1 MHGLCVMANVIILSQ
16 THIAIADAL
25 IHPPM
30 SIAAMYKICPICPC
44 PYIYVNRPLANF
56 PFPSHSA
63 GTCVQFA
70 RAHALSH
77 TAATSYRSRHR
88 LLRAAAAQQ
97 RGGRHPGGGRASA
110 AQGNTLCGKL
120 RPCRADA
127 HVVVAPAA
135 AAARWFMVGWPA
147 STRTHAQR
155 TQTLN
160 PAYTVEG
167 D

>member
-1 MHGLCVMANVIILSQ
+1 MANVIILSQ

-56 PFPSHSA
+56 PFPSYSA

-77 TAATSYRSRHR
+77 TQLQHLTGAGTVFFVPLLPSSEEGVIQVVGERRLPKEIRFAVSYGP
-88 LLRAAAAQQ
+88 A
-97 RGGRHPGGGRASA
+97 GR
-110 AQGNTLCGKL
+110 T
-120 RPCRADA
+120 
-127 HVVVAPAA
+127 
-135 AAARWFMVGWPA
+135 PA
-147 STRTHAQR
+147 SSSPPLPPPLDDLWSDGRRARAPTHSEHR
-155 TQTLN
+155 H
-160 PAYTVEG
+160 
-167 D
+167 